1 MGRTVQ
7 RRHLVAWL
15 AAGLCLLLIPRPAL
29 PATAPAAPPVQP
41 APPIVVLLSWDGVRA
56 DYLDRPA
63 VAHLPA
69 LQRMQRLGARA
80 AGLRAGWPSSTF
92 TGHAN
97 LATGAWAERHGIVDN
112 QFIDRRRGAFDRGDA
127 SSWLQAEPLWI
138 TVERQGVAAATFF
151 WVGSE
156 GDWRGQRQRHR
167 IAPFDSD
174 VDEPAKVRQI
184 LAWLDLPPPQAP
196 RLIMSWW
203 HGADD
208 AGHAHGP
215 DSPEVDAALREQD
228 AALGQ
233 LLAGIDARRL
243 WPRLTLV
250 LVSDHG
256 MAAVER
262 AVDVRGWLDEE
273 GIPARVSAGSAVAHL
288 FLERSAD
295 TLRVER
301 GLKKLGLRTFRN
313 ADVPPAMRLR
323 HVTRTGDLVVVANPP
338 LALHDL
344 GLLERPAFRF
354 LRWCCDYRTGAHGYD
369 PALPALHGVLLA
381 LGRGVAPGARLP
393 VQVQVDVAPT
403 VAHLLGIAPPRD
415 AVGRPILALSPARVP
430 ARAPAAPA
438 GGRVDRTNHAAS
450 RPGDHGYNS
459 CRTSPP

>member
-1 MGRTVQ
+1 MRTGRTSQ
-7 RRHLVAWL
+7 RRRLVSRL
-15 AAGLCLLLIPRPAL
+15 AAGFCLLLLALSARPA
-29 PATAPAAPPVQP
+29 PAPAASPVAAAQ
-41 APPIVVLLSWDGVRA
+41 PIVILLSWDGVRA

-63 VAHLPA
+63 VARLPA
-69 LQRMQRLGARA
+69 LARMQRQGARA
-80 AGLRAGWPSSTF
+80 AGLRPGWPSSTF
-92 TGHAN
+92 TGHAS

-112 QFIDRRRGAFDRGDA
+112 QFIDRRRGVFDRGDA
-127 SSWLQAEPLWI
+127 SAWLQAEPLWI
-138 TVERQGVAAATFF
+138 TAERQGVPAATFF

-167 IAPFDSD
+167 RAPFDSE
-174 VDEPAKVRQI
+174 VDEATKVRQI
-184 LAWLDLPPPQAP
+184 LAWLDLPAAQAP
-196 RLIMSWW
+196 RLVMSWW

-215 DSPEVDAALREQD
+215 DSPEVDAAMRAQD

-262 AVDVRGWLDEE
+262 VVDVQAWLDDE

-301 GLKKLGLRTFRN
+301 GLRKLGLRTWRN
-313 ADVPPAMRLR
+313 AEVPPSMHLR

-344 GLLERPAFRF
+344 GVLERPAFRF

-369 PALPALHGVLLA
+369 PALPAMHGVLLA

-403 VAHLLGIAPPRD
+403 IARLLGIAPPRD
-415 AVGRPILALSPARVP
+415 AVGRPIAALLP
-430 ARAPAAPA
+430 ARAPAPPVN
-438 GGRVDRTNHAAS
+438 GRVHGMLPAAS
-450 RPGDHGYNS
+450 SPGDHGYNS
-459 CRTSPP
+459 RRTSTP